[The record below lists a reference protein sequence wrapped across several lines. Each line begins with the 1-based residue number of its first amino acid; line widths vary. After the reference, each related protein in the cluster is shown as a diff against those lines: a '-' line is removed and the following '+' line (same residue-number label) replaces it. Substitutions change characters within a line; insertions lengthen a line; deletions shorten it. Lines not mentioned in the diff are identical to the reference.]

1 MWNHCSELERT
12 HYAYDLIT
20 EMLKMEPN
28 DRISSSN
35 VVERLNSEKLKV
47 SIKST

>member
-1 MWNHCSELERT
+1 MLNHCSELERT

-28 DRISSSN
+28 DRMSSSN
-35 VVERLNSEKLKV
+35 IVERLKSEKVKV
-47 SIKST
+47 RI

>member
-12 HYAYDLIT
+12 HYAYDLIN

-35 VVERLNSEKLKV
+35 IVERLTSEKLKV
-47 SIKST
+47 INI